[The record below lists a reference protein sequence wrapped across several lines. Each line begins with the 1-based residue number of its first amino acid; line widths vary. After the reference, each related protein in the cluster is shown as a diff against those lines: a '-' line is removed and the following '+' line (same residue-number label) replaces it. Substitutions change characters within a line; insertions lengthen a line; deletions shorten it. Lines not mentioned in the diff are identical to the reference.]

1 MKHVT
6 IIGIG
11 MGLDTMTCE
20 GLRAIEQAEAL
31 FGAPRMLAAF
41 SNADKPV
48 YPVYEA
54 GKVEEIIRQSSYERF
69 AVLVS
74 GDTGFFSAAEGLISV
89 LSEHDVKLIPGISSL
104 AAFFAKIKRPW
115 QEVALLSCHGRE
127 ANFVD
132 TVRRNRLTFALT
144 GGNVNALANE
154 LVKIG
159 FDGLSATV
167 GENLGMEQ
175 ERIFT
180 LPIGELAQAPVGS
193 LAVLLVENPNA
204 DARIRFG
211 IPDEE
216 FARGNVP
223 MTKSE
228 VRAVSMSRLAL
239 SPGAICCDI
248 GAGTG
253 SVTVEMALAAYRGHV
268 YAVDKNEEAVSLIE
282 ENCRRFHI
290 GNVTPV
296 FGDAPE
302 ALLALPPLD
311 AAFIGGSGG
320 AMAELF
326 SVILA
331 KNPSACI
338 VVNAIALE
346 TLHMAVDAFKAHGI
360 VPEIVQLGAARA
372 KPVSGLNMMLA
383 QNPVFIVSG
392 GGRNE

>member
-1 MKHVT
+1 MKKVT

-11 MGLDTMTCE
+11 MGADTVTGE
-20 GLRAIEQAEAL
+20 GLRAIEQAEVL

-41 SNADKPV
+41 PNADRPA
-48 YPVYEA
+48 YPVYEP
-54 GKVEEIIRQSSYERF
+54 GRVKEMVQQSVFERF
-69 AVLVS
+69 VVLVS
-74 GDTGFFSAAEGLISV
+74 GDTGFFSAAEGLV
-89 LSEHDVKLIPGISSL
+89 PALSEHDVTLIPGISSV

-115 QEVALLSCHGRE
+115 QEAALLSCHGRE

-144 GGNVNALANE
+144 SDNVNALANE
-154 LVKIG
+154 LVKAG
-159 FDGLSATV
+159 FDGLPATV
-167 GENLGMEQ
+167 GENLGMEN

-180 LPIGELAQAPVGS
+180 LPISTLVQAPVGS

-204 DARIRFG
+204 DARIRSG

-253 SVTVEMALAAYRGHV
+253 SVTVEMALSAHRGHV
-268 YAVDKNEEAVSLIE
+268 YAVDKNEEAVSLIG

-290 GNVTPV
+290 GNVTPILESV
-296 FGDAPE
+296 PE
-302 ALLALPPLD
+302 ALLFLPPMD
-311 AAFIGGSGG
+311 AVFIGGSGG
-320 AMAELF
+320 AMEDVFAAVL
-326 SVILA
+326 S
-331 KNPSACI
+331 KNPTARI

-346 TLHMAVDAFKAHGI
+346 TLHATVEAFKAHGI
-360 VPEIVQLGAARA
+360 VPEIVQLSATRA
-372 KPVSGLNMMLA
+372 KPVNGLNMLLA